1 MNSVAP
7 QPPPPLL
14 SIEGLRVEVGREGRA
29 PPAVDGVDLEVR
41 AGEVVALVGESG
53 SGKSMTARAVIG
65 LLPPAARLAGGAVR
79 FDGEDLTAM
88 TQRQLDGVR
97 GRRIGMLFQ
106 QPRQMLDP
114 TCRVGTQVVE
124 ALRHHRRLSRDEAEA
139 RALALLREVGIADP
153 ERRMRAFAY
162 ELSGGMAQRVMMAAA
177 LSSDPDLLIADEPTT
192 ALDVTVQA
200 QIMRM
205 LDEQRRKR
213 HLAVLLI
220 SHDLPLVSVIASRVA
235 VMYAGRILEEGP
247 TERVLKSPRHPYTR
261 KLVDCSLLRPG
272 AGGARL
278 ASAPAP
284 ACGCRYHSRCEVD
297 CAAGHDERCCAAEP
311 GLIAGA
317 DGVRVRCWACAA
329 AAAPSA

>member
-1 MNSVAP
+1 MSPAAP
-7 QPPPPLL
+7 SPPLL
-14 SIEGLRVEVGREGRA
+14 RIEGLTVAVGRESRA
-29 PPAVDGVDLEVR
+29 PPAVDGLSLDVR

-65 LLPPAARLAGGAVR
+65 LLPPGARIAGGAVR

-88 TQRQLDGVR
+88 TQHELDSVR

-124 ALRHHRRLSRDEAEA
+124 ALRHHRRLPRADAEA
-139 RALALLREVGIADP
+139 RAIALLREVGIADP
-153 ERRMRAFAY
+153 ERRMRAYAY

-213 HLAVLLI
+213 RLAILLI

-247 TERVLKSPRHPYTR
+247 TERVLRAPRHPYTR

-272 AGGARL
+272 AGAGGAGR
-278 ASAPAP
+278 ASARPNP
-284 ACGCRYHSRCEVD
+284 CGCRYHSRCEVD
-297 CAAGHDERCCAAEP
+297 CAAGHDERCAAAEP
-311 GLIAGA
+311 ELTGDAN
-317 DGVRVRCWACAA
+317 GVSVRCWACAA
-329 AAAPSA
+329 RQPPA